1 MSSDDLNLFD
11 DGGFSLMK
19 NLLADLAVDEEDA
32 ANWLSL
38 DQLEQE
44 LKQLEQSNVTAN
56 APQYPL
62 TAAGMAVNSQAA
74 AALQQQQQQIF
85 QAPMGLTHFAPAPAV
100 TEHNAM
106 DAWSLSL
113 QKFTA
118 SSLEEDF
125 LQADS
130 ARKSSA
136 ATTPPPSSLTF
147 ADYNIKETMTLAPP
161 PGIIPDP
168 SQQIIAQAA
177 ARLSQQLQ
185 VEEEE
190 EEKASDVV
198 HPTPD
203 RSNEAA
209 LAQQLSRNL
218 ELIHEHEELEDQG
231 LEVEDSKPPP
241 VRVPRPS
248 PMTPHNSMTFAS
260 RGNINQ
266 GLSSPEASSAPT
278 PMPTPVVTKTMNDR
292 IRDDMVGPPFPMP
305 AVNAIPP
312 TTALPPTMIPV
323 AVPLPATV
331 AWQSPPPAMLRP
343 PPPRRVVFANPHP
356 SAPPIPTT
364 ALAQKYMSAR
374 DISFVVHAMLKPILA
389 SETLGTMSTY
399 HLQYWTRH
407 HPVKPPASKR
417 GHGEEETKMDVV
429 SLEIQARHEKT
440 KEWSSERKVLG
451 STAKTNVL
459 RPRALIAVSTAN
471 LNATSDVAG
480 NESSDMATKKQ
491 QRAALWKSRIYCDQ
505 AYQCY
510 SAVVESWQASASSNS
525 SGGITPSSVQPHLLK
540 LTKCLG
546 ITVQTV
552 LVETPA
558 AVAEGMIDSLPED
571 TPKQFR
577 NQYST
582 DASVLELLFKL
593 PKGKLLLARVLEQAL
608 LPPAVVQVLLP
619 VAISILFAA
628 APMNPDKDVA
638 YAEDRLLIAWTAVVA
653 TLPELSGS
661 AISDS
666 VQGLLKQPAS
676 SILSSPA
683 RMQCTHALLQRG
695 AVVAAND
702 AEFAKEWQTTEAAFL
717 TLLSSV

>member
-19 NLLADLAVDEEDA
+19 NLLADLVVDEEDA

-56 APQYPL
+56 APPL
-62 TAAGMAVNSQAA
+62 TAAGMVVNSQAA
-74 AALQQQQQQIF
+74 AALQQQQQIF
-85 QAPMGLTHFAPAPAV
+85 QAPMGLTQFAPSPVAP
-100 TEHNAM
+100 EHNAM

-136 ATTPPPSSLTF
+136 ATTPPPVSLTF
-147 ADYNIKETMTLAPP
+147 ADYNVKEPLTLAPP
-161 PGIIPDP
+161 PGIVPDP
-168 SQQIIAQAA
+168 SQQVISQAA
-177 ARLSQQLQ
+177 AKLSQQLL
-185 VEEEE
+185 VAEEESDLS
-190 EEKASDVV
+190 SDVV
-198 HPTPD
+198 APTSD
-203 RSNEAA
+203 RSSEVA

-218 ELIHEHEELEDQG
+218 ELIHEHEELQKQD

-241 VRVPRPS
+241 VRMPQPS
-248 PMTPHNSMTFAS
+248 PMTPHNSMTFAN

-266 GLSSPEASSAPT
+266 GLASPLASSAPT
-278 PMPTPVVTKTMNDR
+278 PMPTPVVVKPTNDR

-305 AVNAIPP
+305 AVTAIPP
-312 TTALPPTMIPV
+312 TTSLPPTMIPV

-331 AWQSPPPAMLRP
+331 AWQTPPPAMLRP

-356 SAPPIPTT
+356 SAPPIVAT
-364 ALAQKYMSAR
+364 ALARQYMSAR
-374 DISFVVHAMLKPILA
+374 DISFVVHAMLKPILT

-417 GHGEEETKMDVV
+417 GHGEEETKLDVV

-471 LNATSDVAG
+471 LNGTADATA

-510 SAVVESWQASASSNS
+510 SAVVESWQSSAASSS
-525 SGGITPSSVQPHLLK
+525 SGSTPSSVQPHLLK

-552 LVETPA
+552 LVETTAPA
-558 AVAEGMIDSLPED
+558 TEGMIDMSPED
-571 TPKQFR
+571 VPKQFR
-577 NQYST
+577 NQYSV
-582 DASVLELLFKL
+582 DATVLELLFKL

-619 VAISILFAA
+619 VAVSILFAA
-628 APMNPDKDVA
+628 TPLNPPDNEVA

-661 AISDS
+661 AILDA
-666 VQGLLKQPAS
+666 VHGLLKQPAS

-695 AVVAAND
+695 AMVAAND
-702 AEFAKEWQTTEAAFL
+702 ADFSKQWQATETAFL
-717 TLLSSV
+717 NLLSSV